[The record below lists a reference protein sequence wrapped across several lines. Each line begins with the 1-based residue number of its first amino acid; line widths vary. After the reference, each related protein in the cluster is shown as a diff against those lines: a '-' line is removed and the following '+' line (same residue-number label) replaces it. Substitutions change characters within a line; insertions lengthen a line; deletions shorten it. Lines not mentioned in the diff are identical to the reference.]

1 MPSLGQFFSQKI
13 LLTIGARRPFTHSAM
28 ARRVELSSELSRMCD
43 NSVLSG
49 PFKGMRLPDTSSL
62 GDADRAPKLLGT
74 YEENLHGS
82 LAKAVARVPSL
93 VINVGCAEGYFAVG
107 LARLLPDAT
116 VHAFDIDGVAAAL
129 CHETAKINGVSD
141 RVTICTSYRAAM
153 LDHLIKN
160 HARVLIFMD
169 CEGAEVDLLDPSLSR
184 RLAECDIIVET
195 HDATSPNIDATSPNI
210 RDTLEKRLSASHF
223 VDRIPHGGRDPNRFP
238 ELHSWPEMDRWLVV
252 SEERPQGMTWLACF
266 TRDHANIGTSEP

>member
-1 MPSLGQFFSQKI
+1 MPSLGRFFSQKL
-13 LLTIGARRPFTHSAM
+13 LLTIGARRPFNHSAI
-28 ARRVELSSELSRMCD
+28 ARRVELSSELSRICH

-74 YEENLHGS
+74 YEENLHVS

-116 VHAFDIDGVAAAL
+116 VHAFDIDEDAAAL
-129 CHETAKINGVSD
+129 CYETAKINGVSD
-141 RVTICTSYRAAM
+141 RVTIGTSYRAAM
-153 LDHLIKN
+153 LDGLVKN

-169 CEGAEVDLLDPSLSR
+169 CEGAEVDLLDPALSR
-184 RLAECDIIVET
+184 RLADCDVIVET
-195 HDATSPNIDATSPNI
+195 HDATSPNI

-266 TRDHANIGTSEP
+266 TRNHANIGISEP